1 MRRKIVRPFAVA
13 LLILVAAFV
22 QRSRAESCPSPQ
34 HPSFKVAIA
43 EGLAKNPGSGRLL
56 VMMSNQDGP
65 AEKLAPNYGPD
76 AHSVWIAA
84 KEISNLA
91 PQNPV
96 TLDPDDLAYP
106 DLFCKAPQGAYK
118 IKVVLDVNHNFAY
131 YYDSSDGDLI
141 GTLAEQDFNPS
152 SSDTI
157 SITLTERQT
166 DPPLQLPPNTELLDF
181 VSPALSRFW
190 GRPIHMRGAV
200 VLPPSYKTGK
210 GHYPTVY
217 WNHGFGGDL
226 RRVVGRYP
234 VSLSKDMETKRS
246 PEMIWVLLE
255 QASPTGTHEFADS
268 VNNGPWGKALV
279 SELIP
284 YLEKKYRMDAR
295 PSGRLLT
302 GHSSGGWASLWI
314 QVSHPKFFGGTWPTA
329 PDPGDFRNFT
339 GPDLTKTPLP
349 NFYRHDDGSPD
360 MLIRMGGKDVQ
371 SLQDLAMQERVLGD
385 YSGQLASFEWV
396 FSPRGKDGRPMP
408 LFNRD
413 TGEIDPEVAAYWHEH
428 YDIAYLLRTHWKEIG
443 PQINGKIHLTVGTQ
457 DTFHLDEPARLL
469 EQTIKDLGGKAD
481 FTYLE
486 GRTHFDLY
494 QGGLQQ
500 KIANE
505 MYRVA
510 RPQTR
515 TKKRFSI
522 KRDGRDQKPLLDS
535 DRIHKP

>member
-1 MRRKIVRPFAVA
+1 
-13 LLILVAAFV
+13 
-22 QRSRAESCPSPQ
+22 
-34 HPSFKVAIA
+34 
-43 EGLAKNPGSGRLL
+43 
-56 VMMSNQDGP
+56 
-65 AEKLAPNYGPD
+65 
-76 AHSVWIAA
+76 
-84 KEISNLA
+84 
-91 PQNPV
+91 
-96 TLDPDDLAYP
+96 
-106 DLFCKAPQGAYK
+106 
-118 IKVVLDVNHNFAY
+118 
-131 YYDSSDGDLI
+131 
-141 GTLAEQDFNPS
+141 
-152 SSDTI
+152 
-157 SITLTERQT
+157 
-166 DPPLQLPPNTELLDF
+166 
-181 VSPALSRFW
+181 
-190 GRPIHMRGAV
+190 MRGAI
-200 VLPPSYKTGK
+200 VLPPDYKTSK
-210 GHYPTVY
+210 RRYPTVY
-217 WNHGFGGDL
+217 FNHGFGANL
-226 RRVVGRYP
+226 RTLVARYAP
-234 VSLSKDMETKRS
+234 SINKDMETKQT

-295 PSGRLLT
+295 PRGRLLT

-329 PDPGDFRNFT
+329 PDPSDFRNFT

-349 NFYRHDDGSPD
+349 NFYYHEDGSPD
-360 MLIRMGGKDVQ
+360 MLIRMAGKDVQ

-443 PQINGKIHLTVGTQ
+443 PLINGKIHLTVGTQ

-469 EQTIKDLGGKAD
+469 DQTIKDLGGKAD
-481 FTYLE
+481 FTYLQ

-494 QGGLQQ
+494 QGGLQE

-505 MYRVA
+505 MYKVA
-510 RPQTR
+510 RPQTKP
-515 TKKRFSI
+515 TAKKST
-522 KRDGRDQKPLLDS
+522 GVP
-535 DRIHKP
+535 

>member
-1 MRRKIVRPFAVA
+1 MRRAISRVFAGVF
-13 LLILVAAFV
+13 IFSAAFV
-22 QRSRAESCPSPQ
+22 QQAGAESCPSQQ
-34 HPSFKVAIA
+34 HPSFRVSIA
-43 EGLAKNPGSGRLL
+43 DGLMSNPVSGRLL
-56 VMMSNQDGP
+56 IMMSTENES
-65 AEKLAPNYGPD
+65 AEKLAPSYGPD

-84 KEISNLA
+84 KEISNLT
-91 PQNPV
+91 PQSPV

-106 DLFCKAPQGAYK
+106 DLFCKAPQGTYK
-118 IKVVLDVNHNFAY
+118 IKAVLDVNHNFAY
-131 YYDSSDGDLI
+131 YYDSSDGDLT

-181 VSPALSRFW
+181 VSPTLSRFW
-190 GRPIHMRGAV
+190 GRPVHIRGAV

-210 GHYPTVY
+210 DHYPTVY

-226 RRVVGRYP
+226 RRIVGRYP
-234 VSLSKDMETKRS
+234 VSLSKDMETKQS

-255 QASPTGTHEFADS
+255 EASPTGTHEFADS

-314 QVSHPKFFGGTWPTA
+314 QVSHLNFFGGTWPTA

-371 SLQDLAMQERVLGD
+371 SLQDLAIQERVLGD

-413 TGEIDPEVAAYWHEH
+413 TGEIDPQVAAYWHAH

-494 QGGLQQ
+494 QGGLQE

-505 MYRVA
+505 MYGVA

-515 TKKRFSI
+515 TKKQP
-522 KRDGRDQKPLLDS
+522 GQ
-535 DRIHKP
+535 

>member
-1 MRRKIVRPFAVA
+1 MCRKITRLFAVA
-13 LLILVAAFV
+13 VLMLVAGSV
-22 QRSRAESCPSPQ
+22 QQASAEQCLSQQ
-34 HPSFKVAIA
+34 HPSFKVSIA
-43 EGLAKNPGSGRLL
+43 DGLASKPVSGRLL
-56 VMMSNQDGP
+56 IMMSTQDEP
-65 AEKLAPNYGPD
+65 AEKLAPSFGPD
-76 AHSVWIAA
+76 AHSVWVTA
-84 KEISNLA
+84 KEISALT

-106 DLFCKAPQGAYK
+106 DLFCKVPQGTYE
-118 IKVVLDVNHNFAY
+118 IKAVLDVNHNFAY
-131 YYDSSDGDLI
+131 YYDTSDGDLI
-141 GTLAEQDFNPS
+141 GTIAKQNFDPS
-152 SSDTI
+152 SGDTI
-157 SITLTERQT
+157 SVTLTERQT
-166 DPPLQLPPNTELLDF
+166 DPPLQLPANTELLDF

-200 VLPPSYKTGK
+200 VLPPDYKTSK
-210 GHYPTVY
+210 QRYPTVY
-217 WNHGFGGDL
+217 FNHGFGADL
-226 RRVVGRYP
+226 RTLITRYAP
-234 VSLSKDMETKRS
+234 RINKDMETKQT

-255 QASPTGTHEFADS
+255 QASSTGTHEFADS

-314 QVSHPKFFGGTWPTA
+314 QVSHPKFFGGTWPTS
-329 PDPGDFRNFT
+329 PDPSDFRNFT
-339 GPDLTKTPLP
+339 GPDITKTPLP
-349 NFYRHDDGSPD
+349 NFYRHDDGTPD

-371 SLQDLAMQERVLGD
+371 SLQDLALQERVLGD

-428 YDIAYLLRTHWKEIG
+428 YDIAYLLRTHWKTIG
-443 PQINGKIHLTVGTQ
+443 PLINGKIHLTVGTQ

-469 EQTIKDLGGKAD
+469 DQTIQELGGKAS
-481 FTYLE
+481 FTYLQ

-494 QGGLQQ
+494 QGGLQE

-505 MYRVA
+505 MYVVA
-510 RPQTR
+510 RPNSALKSKNR
-515 TKKRFSI
+515 PATKN
-522 KRDGRDQKPLLDS
+522 
-535 DRIHKP
+535 